1 MPLPYHPLFL
11 QVSESLAADLKWMG
25 WNAAW
30 HASNTMVGY
39 MGDAANDLAGEKQHF
54 DNIVGNGGEL
64 FNDFDIFLHQN
75 GF

>member
-1 MPLPYHPLFL
+1 
-11 QVSESLAADLKWMG
+11 MG

-54 DNIVGNGGEL
+54 DNIVGADGEL
-64 FNDFDIFLHQN
+64 FNLPSSKWVSILNHDRKSGIECSICSCI
-75 GF
+75 